1 MSWTRVRRLV
11 KEMFSGDF
19 GGIVGSKVEFY
30 GNDGVCIFKYLVSQR
45 DPQHLFSIS
54 ILLINFTC
62 FLFITVSYLLIH
74 SKSTK
79 HSRKTKTKMSAAQ
92 RARQRKFQTKISVII
107 ITDFLCWIPFIVVCG
122 LHFFAVI
129 DASPWY
135 PIFSIIILPINSVIN
150 PVLYDDTLVIF
161 CQKVFGKGTALISHS
176 IYVMSNVM
184 EPEPDV
190 QVVNSS
196 AVIKD
201 YVGEEDLGVKLE
213 ITEKNKGDGR
223 FLHPG
228 MISNHGN
235 ETVEI
240 VTAMRNHSNV
250 DQIGTSESN
259 HGDNTAV
266 HIGTMLQDQD
276 EVQCEVKLEAEEEN

>member
-1 MSWTRVRRLV
+1 MRRLV

-150 PVLYDDTLVIF
+150 PVLYDDTFVIF

-201 YVGEEDLGVKLE
+201 YVGEEDLGVKFE
-213 ITEKNKGDGR
+213 ITEKSKGDGR

-235 ETVEI
+235 ETEEI

-250 DQIGTSESN
+250 DQIGTTESN
-259 HGDNTAV
+259 HGNNTAV
-266 HIGTMLQDQD
+266 HVDTMLQDQD
-276 EVQCEVKLEAEEEN
+276 EAQCEVKLETEEEK